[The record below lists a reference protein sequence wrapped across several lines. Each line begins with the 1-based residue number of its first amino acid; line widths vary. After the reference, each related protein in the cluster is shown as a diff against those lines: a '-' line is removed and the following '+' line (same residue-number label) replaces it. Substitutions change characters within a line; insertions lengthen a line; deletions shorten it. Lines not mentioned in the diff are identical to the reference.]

1 MTDDD
6 DISAEIEE
14 LGNLI
19 EDVNKGLLSG
29 KKTFYFLLNE
39 VSAMLPKIYG
49 EAQWEVTITP
59 ATIGHK
65 FTFKSTMKPWTE
77 RLIVNDKPH
86 RQT

>member
-14 LGNLI
+14 LSNLI

-49 EAQWEVTITP
+49 AAPWEVKITP
-59 ATIGHK
+59 ATIGHR
-65 FTFKSTMKPWTE
+65 FDFKSTMKPWTE
-77 RLIVNDKPH
+77 RLILNDKPH